1 MGLKQKVGCRFFFSC
16 TPGLI
21 FWTTF
26 RDTPCE
32 SELIYL
38 VTQVRAM
45 ICCLLIVHNPVW
57 ELHTSAAMPP
67 SLLFSVAST
76 TIVETYHE
84 PMNQVYIFNLWVTGR
99 LCILLFLFFWRFRC
113 IPRFFPPSVSI
124 LARARSYSV
133 FSFFFFSF
141 ELWFFCL
148 PFAFFLRFSFSLFAS
163 LPPSFSF
170 FFLTFR
176 LYVACFVLSCFAIL
190 SFSVFR
196 LQAKWTRKCVTYL
209 HKKSRSPRR
218 PATSIS

>member
-1 MGLKQKVGCRFFFSC
+1 MGFKKRLASTWLSIPSLYGTQTKSRVCVFFFSC

-84 PMNQVYIFNLWVTGR
+84 PMNQVYIFNL
-99 LCILLFLFFWRFRC
+99 
-113 IPRFFPPSVSI
+113 
-124 LARARSYSV
+124 
-133 FSFFFFSF
+133 
-141 ELWFFCL
+141 
-148 PFAFFLRFSFSLFAS
+148 
-163 LPPSFSF
+163 
-170 FFLTFR
+170 
-176 LYVACFVLSCFAIL
+176 
-190 SFSVFR
+190 
-196 LQAKWTRKCVTYL
+196 
-209 HKKSRSPRR
+209 
-218 PATSIS
+218 